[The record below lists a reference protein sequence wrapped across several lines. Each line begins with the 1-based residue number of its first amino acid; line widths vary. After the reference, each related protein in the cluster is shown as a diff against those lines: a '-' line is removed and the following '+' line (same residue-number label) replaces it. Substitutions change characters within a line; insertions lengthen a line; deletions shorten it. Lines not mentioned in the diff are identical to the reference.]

1 MYVCV
6 CVCMCVCV
14 CVCVCDVYVRVF
26 FLSASVC
33 ICVSVCMSACD
44 IQLLHI
50 SFPACQC
57 SFAIS
62 SMIMKA
68 YVGDYGYVLACFT

>member
-1 MYVCV
+1 MCAYVCL
-6 CVCMCVCV
+6 
-14 CVCVCDVYVRVF
+14 YLR
-26 FLSASVC
+26 L
-33 ICVSVCMSACD
+33 CVSVCMSACD
-44 IQLLHI
+44 KQLLHI